1 MRLLLTILILASP
14 IVAFSQAEETGPVS
28 IHWAYSAYFGTGW
41 YTVPGERDV
50 FIIRMTPRWTL
61 SEPAM
66 DEYGARSV
74 GKELKVPVSLGL
86 NQFDPNDLIGAAD
99 LDNVSFLSV
108 NPGVDFEIP
117 VNDSWALRPYASVG
131 YGHVLG
137 SGESAVS
144 YWTGVK
150 SRVSFSAKSFDWHL
164 INQLGIVGYTP
175 DDGPSDQFWPGLVGL
190 EFDHPLGHDSED
202 SSQLVFHWRVAY
214 TAFGKNIVFT
224 RNSMST
230 QVIDDQW
237 ELGAAVG
244 RRGEPLRIWF
254 LRFDRLGLGYRSSS
268 SGDLK
273 GVTFFF
279 RSLFDE

>member
-1 MRLLLTILILASP
+1 MAEHAVMNGIRGEVRLNESLAGYTSWR
-14 IVAFSQAEETGPVS
+14 VGGP
-28 IHWAYSAYFGTGW
+28 ADRLFK
-41 YTVPGERDV
+41 P
-50 FIIRMTPRWTL
+50 
-61 SEPAM
+61 
-66 DEYGARSV
+66 
-74 GKELKVPVSLGL
+74 
-86 NQFDPNDLIGAAD
+86 AD
-99 LDNVSFLSV
+99 LDDLCTFMSMLPAN
-108 NPGVDFEIP
+108 EP
-117 VNDSWALRPYASVG
+117 VTWIG
-131 YGHVLG
+131 LG
-137 SGESAVS
+137 SNLLVRDGGVRGSVVAMQGQLTDIDMLENEQVRIQAGVS
-144 YWTGVK
+144 C
-150 SRVSFSAKSFDWHL
+150 AKAAR
-164 INQLGIVGYTP
+164 QCARA
-175 DDGPSDQFWPGLVGL
+175 GLVGL